1 MAFQVDHS
9 QVKDGGG
16 VLPPGE
22 YEVVIKFAGEAV
34 ARTGTPYINI
44 TTVVRND
51 LEQQFKNK
59 YIFHKMWRKKD
70 PSQLDLECGG
80 FSFKQIQSMSKAAG
94 LPNGQSYENL
104 EAWCEAITD
113 KPILVTVEHEEYN
126 GAPQVKVKWVNES
139 KHPQCNHQWEKE
151 EAYEPEYPAYNEYQA
166 KEIESKV
173 AAKQV
178 VPDDDI
184 PF

>member
-1 MAFQVDHS
+1 MDSASNRFS
-9 QVKDGGG
+9 QCQK
-16 VLPPGE
+16 L
-22 YEVVIKFAGEAV
+22 
-34 ARTGTPYINI
+34 
-44 TTVVRND
+44 
-51 LEQQFKNK
+51 Q
-59 YIFHKMWRKKD
+59 
-70 PSQLDLECGG
+70 
-80 FSFKQIQSMSKAAG
+80 G

-151 EAYEPEYPAYNEYQA
+151 EHEPEYPAYNEYQQ

-173 AAKQV
+173 LQNKLFQTTIYHFKEV
-178 VPDDDI
+178 EK
-184 PF
+184 